1 MQSLIGSLVH
11 GFDVVGLYPVD
22 VVQTRP
28 MFCVYIPL
36 SLPII
41 NLPEGGGEQDNRM
54 AGLMGCGSNPSFVI
68 SGQSYK
74 ASMIVIYDSR
84 VVPDLKIPHITTL
97 ES

>member
-41 NLPEGGGEQDNRM
+41 NLPEGGR
-54 AGLMGCGSNPSFVI
+54 AGQPNGRLDGLRF
-68 SGQSYK
+68 
-74 ASMIVIYDSR
+74 
-84 VVPDLKIPHITTL
+84 
-97 ES
+97 ESLFRHQWPIL